1 MQCFGMVHALRSADI
16 KLKCPGSLCAYQSRS
31 WIVHSPVVS
40 KTGSTQSWQQ
50 IEQCIDV
57 PTDFKRHHNLF
68 FWHQE
73 FNTAADKKRS
83 SDHTTQKVGKVFCHT
98 VKIFCANKLWSWQDI
113 NQLNIDRSNPK
124 INPEMI
130 NMPVVGEVRMN
141 SYISFNFKQDG
152 FPEDE
157 SNGTA
162 KDSMLLKQINPM
174 VEIRLSNDKV
184 NLD

>member
-1 MQCFGMVHALRSADI
+1 
-16 KLKCPGSLCAYQSRS
+16 
-31 WIVHSPVVS
+31 
-40 KTGSTQSWQQ
+40 
-50 IEQCIDV
+50 
-57 PTDFKRHHNLF
+57 
-68 FWHQE
+68 
-73 FNTAADKKRS
+73 
-83 SDHTTQKVGKVFCHT
+83 
-98 VKIFCANKLWSWQDI
+98 
-113 NQLNIDRSNPK
+113 
-124 INPEMI
+124 MI